1 MARPNITADP
11 RLDLHTRIWASI
23 DAGFGD
29 MFDAMSWR
37 FANLFTL
44 SERISP
50 PAPLGS
56 CGSSSRRSTG
66 CVKLQVNEQRPVSM
80 YPAAPSI

>member
-1 MARPNITADP
+1 MRAEP
-11 RLDLHTRIWASI
+11 RGIGNT
-23 DAGFGD
+23 
-29 MFDAMSWR
+29 FDAMSWR
-37 FANLFTL
+37 FANLFAL

-66 CVKLQVNEQRPVSM
+66 CVKLQVSEQRPVSI
-80 YPAAPSI
+80 YPAARSI

>member
-1 MARPNITADP
+1 
-11 RLDLHTRIWASI
+11 
-23 DAGFGD
+23 

-66 CVKLQVNEQRPVSM
+66 CVKLQVSEQRPVSM